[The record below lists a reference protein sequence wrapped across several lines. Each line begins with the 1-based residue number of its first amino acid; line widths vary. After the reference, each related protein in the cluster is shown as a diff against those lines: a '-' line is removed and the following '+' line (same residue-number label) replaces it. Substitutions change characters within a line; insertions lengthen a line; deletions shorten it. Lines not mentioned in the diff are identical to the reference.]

1 MEVSKQVKYETVI
14 LTKQIKIIDA
24 SPEQKIYNLPI
35 YRRQQR
41 NALLLCANNNN
52 RITDGTTVACH
63 VCARVCV
70 QHK

>member
-24 SPEQKIYNLPI
+24 SPEQKSYNLPI

-52 RITDGTTVACH
+52 RITG
-63 VCARVCV
+63 CARVCV